1 MSSGTPLLKYP
12 QPKILLVDMDEKTET
27 VLKSAGYNVSVG
39 SFGNP
44 YKVPQD
50 DCFLPVIANG
60 SLPSNASEQEII
72 VIDLAPHEILESP
85 KGEKQVSMGEKD
97 WWASCSRGFIDP
109 KPKLMTAYREDFDR
123 ILEHGGVFVIFAIP
137 KIYQK
142 IKWAHKTF
150 FDLRVDGEILED
162 NWSFLSAFKY
172 LGINQSHGEEISSTT
187 KALSPLLSEHIN
199 QAEYHCIFKP
209 NKLSDSW
216 LTFAENKFGEPVA
229 GAIIRPESKGVVLI
243 FPHFQ
248 DKSRFIVEFFN
259 DFLPQLSPHLF
270 PNLEGGR
277 WIESPEYEIPQ
288 VIKLKKQIQEIEEEA
303 QRKIV
308 ECQNAIDKERFENA
322 YLYDLIRE
330 TGTPLVNA
338 VKKTLAI
345 LGFQSIIDADEE
357 MEKLGNAVQ
366 KREDLQVKDDS
377 PILLVEVKGISGL
390 PRDEALQAWKYLVP
404 RMQEWNRTDIQ
415 ALSIINHQRNLPPL
429 ERENNNPFREDNILN
444 AQEHGFGLLTTWD
457 LYRLTRSYIHNRWQH
472 EYIKP
477 LFYEKGRIEPLP
489 KHYQFIGSVQRF
501 IPEIS
506 VVGIQIEA
514 GNLSI
519 DDRIAFEL
527 TVTFEEQVVESLQ
540 FENKAVVQAEIGML
554 VGITTKL
561 TKKQLKQGVRVFRL
575 L

>member
-12 QPKILLVDMDEKTET
+12 QPKILLIDMDRETET

-44 YKVPQD
+44 YKVHQND
-50 DCFLPVIANG
+50 SFFPVIANG
-60 SLPSNASEQEII
+60 SLPKNTSEQEII
-72 VIDLAPHEILESP
+72 VIDLAPYEILENP
-85 KGEKQVSMGEKD
+85 IGEKHVSMGEKD
-97 WWASCSRGFIDP
+97 WWASCSIGFIDP
-109 KPKLMTAYREDFDR
+109 RPRLMAEYQEDFDR
-123 ILEHGGVFVIFAIP
+123 ILEYGGVFVIFATP
-137 KIYQK
+137 RFYQ
-142 IKWAHKTF
+142 ITKWAYQDYFGNLKDDIRIKH
-150 FDLRVDGEILED
+150 D

-172 LGINQSHGEEISSTT
+172 LGINKSHGEEISST
-187 KALSPLLSEHIN
+187 AEAASLLSEQIN
-199 QAEYHCIFKP
+199 QAEYHCTFKP
-209 NKLSDSW
+209 NNLGDNW
-216 LTFAENKFGEPVA
+216 LTLAENKFAEPIS
-229 GAIIRPESKGVVLI
+229 GSIRFSKGKIFI

-270 PNLEGGR
+270 PNLERGR

-303 QRKIV
+303 QRKIS
-308 ECQNAIDKERFENA
+308 ECKNAIEKQRFENA

-338 VKKTLAI
+338 VKKTLAV

-357 MEKLGNAVQ
+357 IEKLGNIVP
-366 KREDLQVKDDS
+366 KREDLQVKDNS
-377 PILLVEVKGISGL
+377 PILLIEVKGISGL

-415 ALSIINHQRNLPPL
+415 TLSIINHQRNLPPL

-457 LYRLTRSYIHNRWQH
+457 LYRLTRSYTHNGWKH

-506 VVGIQIEA
+506 VVGIQIET

-527 TVTFEEQVVESLQ
+527 TVEFEEQVVESLQ
-540 FENKAVVQAEIGML
+540 FKNQSVVQAEIGML

-561 TKKQLKQGVRVFRL
+561 TKEQLKKGVRVFRL